1 MDVAFVGDS
10 AVVDLEVAEDLVE
23 GEVWVV
29 VEVV

>member
-10 AVVDLEVAEDLVE
+10 AVVDMEVAEDLVE

-29 VEVV
+29 EGTA